1 MGLGN
6 WARQEWADAKEAA
19 REIWRF
25 VRTHDWKKTAR
36 SSVRR
41 KYWLWWFFTIILIV
55 AVALLAV
62 YRDTIVEKFEPHKD
76 AIVNFPASWIFP
88 IIILVVLSFP
98 PLGGHEIVLLVVGL
112 IWGVWKGFAIAC
124 AGTFIGEV
132 ACYYVFRYFLTG
144 HAAKIERKNV
154 FYACVARM
162 MRHGSLWIII
172 VVRFSAV
179 PGHVVTAIQST
190 VGMSIWIYSI
200 AIIVSLP
207 KQLAVVWLG
216 YEFGVNKQTADP
228 SKVHQ
233 QKVISLSVFFAT
245 AFATVLALY
254 IVYMRARKLYPEVMR
269 DMAEAETGTK
279 LSLAEAGVP
288 TGNADLE
295 DAAGRH
301 ENPLGR
307 RRSLAEAAW
316 DGEWRPDL
324 DAPTHADEDSPRYLA
339 TSDPWDSTSPAMRRD
354 WTDSRP
360 EDRQQARRLRSASP
374 GANPFEDD
382 REQQYS
388 HLPLRSASELS
399 AAQKAAAASV
409 AAAAGSGP
417 QQSSRQLYGAPL
429 YAVDST
435 RSVDL
440 TLPPG
445 SHADPFEPSAR

>member
-1 MGLGN
+1 
-6 WARQEWADAKEAA
+6 
-19 REIWRF
+19 
-25 VRTHDWKKTAR
+25 
-36 SSVRR
+36 
-41 KYWLWWFFTIILIV
+41 
-55 AVALLAV
+55 
-62 YRDTIVEKFEPHKD
+62 
-76 AIVNFPASWIFP
+76 
-88 IIILVVLSFP
+88 
-98 PLGGHEIVLLVVGL
+98 
-112 IWGVWKGFAIAC
+112 
-124 AGTFIGEV
+124 
-132 ACYYVFRYFLTG
+132 
-144 HAAKIERKNV
+144 
-154 FYACVARM
+154 
-162 MRHGSLWIII
+162 
-172 VVRFSAV
+172 
-179 PGHVVTAIQST
+179 
-190 VGMSIWIYSI
+190 
-200 AIIVSLP
+200 
-207 KQLAVVWLG
+207 
-216 YEFGVNKQTADP
+216 
-228 SKVHQ
+228 
-233 QKVISLSVFFAT
+233 
-245 AFATVLALY
+245 
-254 IVYMRARKLYPEVMR
+254 
-269 DMAEAETGTK
+269 MAEAETGTK

-295 DAAGRH
+295 DAASRH

-324 DAPTHADEDSPRYLA
+324 DVPVHADEDSPRYLA

-445 SHADPFEPSAR
+445 SHADPSEPSAR